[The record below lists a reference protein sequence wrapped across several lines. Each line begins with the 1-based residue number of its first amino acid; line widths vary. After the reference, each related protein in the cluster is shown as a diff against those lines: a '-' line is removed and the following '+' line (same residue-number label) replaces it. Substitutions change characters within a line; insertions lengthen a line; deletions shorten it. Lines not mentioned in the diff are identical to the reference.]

1 MLRSMYSGI
10 SGMKANQ
17 TKLDVIGNN
26 IANSSTTAFKSQ
38 STRFATALS
47 QTQTSASS
55 PSTYLGGVNGQQI
68 GLGASVSSIASV
80 MSNGSLQTTNRKSDV
95 AIDGNGYFIV
105 ASCTTSASI
114 PINNDNIGASN
125 DGSSVYYTRDGSFS
139 IDKEG
144 YLINA
149 DGYRVMGYAVKG
161 DGGTSLSYDQ
171 TNKIGKVS
179 FVDGSKDVT
188 AVDDNLVP
196 LMIPQ
201 KIEGKDENGN
211 TVEKSVVNYT
221 IEKTGLINAVLSD
234 GTVSCVGQIAMANF
248 SNTEG
253 LTRESGNLFS
263 VSSNSGNAVA
273 KTGINTLGRTDNS
286 GSFGVLAQ
294 GYLEMSNVDLAEQF
308 TDMIVASRAF
318 QANSKCITTGD
329 EILQQI
335 IALKQ

>member
-80 MSNGSLQTTNRKSDV
+80 MTKGSLQTTNRKSDV

-125 DGSSVYYTRDGSFS
+125 DVSSVYYTRDGSFS
-139 IDKEG
+139 IDKDG

-149 DGYRVMGYAVKG
+149 DGYRVMGYAVKQLENG
-161 DGGTSLSYDQ
+161 AATGHASLNNGT
-171 TNKIGKVS
+171 VS

-188 AVDDNLVP
+188 AVDDKLVP

-201 KIEGKDENGN
+201 KINDGG
-211 TVEKSVVNYT
+211 VEKSVVNYT
-221 IEKTGLINAVLSD
+221 IEKTGLINAVLAD

-263 VSSNSGNAVA
+263 ISSNSGNAVA

>member
-125 DGSSVYYTRDGSFS
+125 DVSSVYYTRDGSFS
-139 IDKEG
+139 IDKNG
-144 YLINA
+144 YLLNA
-149 DGYRVMGYAVKG
+149 DGYRVMGYAVKQLENGAATG
-161 DGGTSLSYDQ
+161 DASLNNGT
-171 TNKIGKVS
+171 VS

-188 AVDDNLVP
+188 AVDDKLVP

-201 KIEGKDENGN
+201 KINDGG
-211 TVEKSVVNYT
+211 VEKSVVNYT
-221 IEKTGLINAVLSD
+221 IEKTGLINAVLAD

-263 VSSNSGNAVA
+263 ISSNSGNAVA

>member
-26 IANSSTTAFKSQ
+26 IANCSTTAFKSQ

-47 QTQTSASS
+47 QTQSSASS
-55 PSTYLGGVNGQQI
+55 PSTYLGGVNGQQV

-80 MSNGSLQTTNRKSDV
+80 MTNGSLQTTNRNSDV

-105 ASCTTSASI
+105 AACSKDSSMA
-114 PINNDNIGASN
+114 INANALDEKHNKGQI
-125 DGSSVYYTRDGSFS
+125 SSVYYTRDGSFS

-201 KIEGKDENGN
+201 KIDNGG
-211 TVEKSVVNYT
+211 VEKSVVSYT

-263 VSSNSGNAVA
+263 VSSNSGNAVV
-273 KTGINTLGRTDNS
+273 KTGINTLNRTDNS
-286 GSFGVLAQ
+286 GSFGTLAQ

-308 TDMIVASRAF
+308 TDMITASRAF